1 MDKTADKVKK
11 LILDSDNVVLVSGS
25 EVMRETGLNGIRA
38 DHMIYEIEDRY
49 GYSGEEIITSPFFS
63 RQVDT
68 FYDYY
73 KNVILNKTDVEPTA
87 VYKAAAK
94 LEKEGHISHIVTR
107 MIYSLYQ
114 KAGCKEVVELYGSAE
129 ENRCPVCGK
138 EFPSSYIKKAK
149 GTPKCDKC
157 NMILRP
163 GFSFFGEMIDNG
175 RLTKACNAVENADVL
190 LVVGTGLASHTW
202 ATTIRYYEGEK
213 LVLINNKEHL
223 GDEKANYRIYG
234 NLSEIFTYLADL

>member
-1 MDKTADKVKK
+1 MDKTADKIKE
-11 LILDSDNVVLVSGS
+11 LILGSDNVVLVSGS

-38 DHMIYEIEDRY
+38 EHMVYEIEDQY

-73 KNVILNKTDVEPTA
+73 KNVILNKTNVEPTA

-94 LEKEGHISHIVTR
+94 LEK
-107 MIYSLYQ
+107 
-114 KAGCKEVVELYGSAE
+114 AGCKNVIELYGSAE

-138 EFPSSYIKKAK
+138 IFGSDYIKKAP

-157 NMILRP
+157 NIVLRP

-190 LVVGTGLASHTW
+190 LVVGMALSSHTW
-202 ATTIRYYEGEK
+202 ASTLRYYEGDK
-213 LVLINNKEHL
+213 LVLISNEEHP
-223 GDEKANYRIYG
+223 GDEKANYRMYG